1 MLIARWQV
9 DARFGQKQQ
18 VIDRLQAWASDIAPQ
33 VGLHTA
39 RLLTGSIGMLEATVE
54 HNWELSSL
62 AELEAAWAKL
72 ATIDAHRDWGREL
85 EPFVVSGSTKWTIL
99 RVL

>member
-18 VIDRLQAWASDIAPQ
+18 VIDRLKSWATQIAPQ
-33 VGLHTA
+33 VGLRTS
-39 RLLTGSIGMLEATVE
+39 RLLTGSIGTPEATVE
-54 HNWELSSL
+54 HNWEVDSL
-62 AELEAAWAKL
+62 ADLEAAWAKL
-72 ATIDAHRDWGREL
+72 ATMEAHRDWGRQL
-85 EPFVVSGSTKWTIL
+85 EPFVVSGSTRWSIL